1 MKILS
6 PITENKDIANKKY
19 VDDSIPSVPVTDVK
33 INGTSIVSDDVA
45 NIVTNSAYN
54 ASTNK
59 IATMSDVPIDFFS
72 TGIFIPRDSDLNDY
86 TTIGKYYVSSASS
99 AQSLSNCPTT
109 VNFVMFVI
117 KRTSDISQIIMD
129 LYGRVYTRH
138 ATSSG
143 LPSEWRVV
151 PYDVRINNS
160 SILSN
165 GIANFV
171 TNTAYN
177 ASSNKI
183 ATMSDVPTDTNDLT
197 NGAGYITGINSSDV
211 TTALGYTPYNSS
223 NPNNYQTETQVDTKI
238 ANAITTTLNTP
249 V

>member
-19 VDDSIPSVPVTDVK
+19 VDDIIPLDFYGQGISIPRT
-33 INGTSIVSDDVA
+33 
-45 NIVTNSAYN
+45 
-54 ASTNK
+54 
-59 IATMSDVPIDFFS
+59 
-72 TGIFIPRDSDLNDY
+72 SDLNDY
-86 TTIGKYYVSSASS
+86 TTIGKYYASSASA

-109 VNFVMFVI
+109 VNFVMYVI
-117 KRTSDISQIIMD
+117 KRTSDISQIIID
-129 LYGRVYTRH
+129 LYGHIYTRH
-138 ATSSG
+138 ASSAG
-143 LPSEWRVV
+143 LPDDWRTV
-151 PYDVRINNS
+151 PYDIRINNS
-160 SILSN
+160 SVLLN
-165 GIANFV
+165 GIATIA

-177 ASSNKI
+177 ANSNKI

-211 TTALGYTPYNSS
+211 ITALGYTPYNST

>member
-6 PITENKDIANKKY
+6 PITENEDITNKKY
-19 VDDSIPSVPVTDVK
+19 VDDNIP
-33 INGTSIVSDDVA
+33 
-45 NIVTNSAYN
+45 
-54 ASTNK
+54 
-59 IATMSDVPIDFFS
+59 MDFYGQ
-72 TGIFIPRDSDLNDY
+72 GILIPRDSDLNDY
-86 TTIGKYYVSSASS
+86 TDIGKYYVSSASA

-109 VNFVMFVI
+109 VNFVMYVI

-129 LYGRVYTRH
+129 LYGHIYTRH
-138 ATSSG
+138 STSSG
-143 LPSEWRVV
+143 LPNDWRAVI
-151 PYDVRINNS
+151 YDVRINNS
-160 SILSN
+160 SILSG

-177 ASSNKI
+177 ASTNKI

-211 TTALGYTPYNSS
+211 ITALGYTPYDST